1 MKLQIQRW
9 GNSLA
14 LRIPEPM
21 ASEAALSQGA
31 SVEMTLEAGRLII
44 ELLHQPQYCLEQLLT
59 GVTDENLQA
68 ETNWGAAVGQE
79 AWS

>member
-1 MKLQIQRW
+1 MKLQIQLW

-14 LRIPEPM
+14 LRIPKPM
-21 ASEAALSQGA
+21 AREAALSQGA
-31 SVEMTLEAGRLII
+31 SVEITLEAGCLII
-44 ELLHQPQYCLEQLLT
+44 EPLREPQYCLEQLLT
-59 GVTDENLQA
+59 GVNDENIQA